1 MGGYPSSLH
10 EFDPKVFMEDV
21 SQNIAQALGTH
32 PTFAKLSPKTIQA
45 IASVSRMTEVS
56 PGELIV
62 REGDEKTD
70 LFLFVSGAADAVRE
84 SSDGETVVLNSIA
97 AGDCIGELAFL
108 DGGSRSASVRATTP
122 CTLIMIQADA
132 LQNAAN
138 APAVIGEL
146 KGALASVV
154 VKRAR
159 SLSDEMLASLR
170 KQLEIKT
177 IQNQFGYF
185 LIFTIAIYMISTTLF
200 YLVAEDYVK
209 DIYDPGFSWQT
220 VVFLAIP
227 CLHII
232 RMMRIPLA
240 DLGIKREGLWRSFR
254 ETIVICVLI
263 TIPVAIYLV
272 WFKPETAGN
281 TPGASVDT
289 FFLVQY
295 FLHTVVQEVGS
306 RGLLQGL
313 FQKFLDDTKGHRAV
327 LLTSTIFASLHLTF
341 GVDAVVITFF
351 ASIIFGY
358 VYLRQKNLLGVT
370 LLHYWLGVLAAVA
383 VAF

>member
-1 MGGYPSSLH
+1 
-10 EFDPKVFMEDV
+10 MEDV
-21 SQNIAQALGTH
+21 SQNIAQTLGAH
-32 PTFAKLSPKTIQA
+32 PAFAKLSPQTIQA
-45 IASVSRMTEVS
+45 IASVSRMTEAS

-70 LFLFVSGAADAVRE
+70 LFLFVSGSANAVRGAE
-84 SSDGETVVLNSIA
+84 DGSSVVLNAIN
-97 AGDCIGELAFL
+97 AGDCIGELTFL
-108 DGGSRSASVRATTP
+108 DGGRRSVSVRAETP
-122 CTLIMIQADA
+122 CSLIMIPADA
-132 LQNAAN
+132 LQDIAN
-138 APAVIGEL
+138 APAVIGDL

-154 VKRAR
+154 VSRAR

-177 IQNQFGYF
+177 VQNQFGYF
-185 LIFTIAIYMISTTLF
+185 LIFTIAIFLISTTLF
-200 YLVAEDYVK
+200 YLVAEDYVQ
-209 DIYDPGFSWQT
+209 DVYDPGFSWQA

-227 CLHII
+227 SLLII
-232 RMMRIPLA
+232 RIMRIPLA
-240 DLGIKREGLWRSFR
+240 DLGIRREGLWQSFR
-254 ETIVICVLI
+254 ETISICVLI

-272 WFKPETAGN
+272 WYKPEAAENAPAAT
-281 TPGASVDT
+281 VDA

-295 FLHTVVQEVGS
+295 LLHTVVQEVGS

-327 LLTSTIFASLHLTF
+327 LLTSTIFASLHLAF
-341 GVDAVVITFF
+341 GIDAVAITFF
-351 ASIIFGY
+351 ASIVFGY

>member
-1 MGGYPSSLH
+1 
-10 EFDPKVFMEDV
+10 MEDAT
-21 SQNIAQALGTH
+21 QRIAQALSAH
-32 PTFAKLSPKTIQA
+32 PTFANLGPETIQA
-45 IASVSRMTEVS
+45 IASVSRMTEAS
-56 PGELIV
+56 SGELIV
-62 REGDEKTD
+62 QEGDEKTD
-70 LFLFVSGAADAVRE
+70 LFLFLSGSADAVRE
-84 SSDGETVVLNSIA
+84 SSDGDSVILNSIA

-108 DGGSRSASVRATTP
+108 DGGSRSASVRATAP
-122 CTLIMIQADA
+122 CTLIMIPADA
-132 LQNAAN
+132 LQNTAN
-138 APAVIGEL
+138 APAVIGEM

-154 VKRAR
+154 VRRAR

-200 YLVAEDYVK
+200 YLVAEDYVQ
-209 DIYDPGFSWQT
+209 DVYDPGFSWQT

-227 CLHII
+227 CLLII
-232 RMMRIPLA
+232 KMMRIPLA
-240 DLGIKREGLWRSFR
+240 DLGIKREGLWRSFW
-254 ETIVICVLI
+254 ETVVICVLI
-263 TIPVAIYLV
+263 TIPVVIYLV
-272 WFKPETAGN
+272 WFKPEASGN
-281 TPGASVDT
+281 ASGASVDT

-313 FQKFLDDTKGHRAV
+313 FQKFLDDTKGHRAI

-341 GVDAVVITFF
+341 GVDAVAITFF

>member
-1 MGGYPSSLH
+1 
-10 EFDPKVFMEDV
+10 MEDAPR
-21 SQNIAQALGTH
+21 NIAQALGAH
-32 PTFAKLSPKTIQA
+32 PTFAKLSPETIQA
-45 IASVSRMTEVS
+45 IASVSKMTKAS

-70 LFLFVSGAADAVRE
+70 LFLLVSGSANAVRE
-84 SSDGETVVLNSIA
+84 SGDGSSVVLNAIT

-108 DGGSRSASVRATTP
+108 DGGRRSASVRAEVP
-122 CTLIMIQADA
+122 CVLIMIPADA
-132 LQNAAN
+132 LQNIAN
-138 APAVIGEL
+138 APAVIGDL

-154 VKRAR
+154 VSRAR
-159 SLSDEMLASLR
+159 TLSDEMLASLR

-177 IQNQFGYF
+177 VQNQFGYF

-200 YLVAEDYVK
+200 YLVAEDYVE

-227 CLHII
+227 CLLII

-272 WFKPETAGN
+272 WFKPETSGN
-281 TPGASVDT
+281 APGASVDT

-341 GVDAVVITFF
+341 GVDAVVVTFF